1 MDRNILVNQI
11 SDNIDKM
18 LDEYNG
24 YVSST
29 NALDEFNHYLSST
42 LSAVIAV
49 SIMNMVQQL
58 HHDDPIV
65 IGDMA
70 DEAMRMM
77 LILRDIKEAVKDDTE
92 KFNEY
97 DKLFRKVRNSTI
109 SYIRFCLNVGDNE
122 DLMKRAFPN
131 EEERSVYHAW
141 ANEVRALWSP
151 EINDDGESKFKYDFK
166 IKEGLL

>member
-1 MDRNILVNQI
+1 MSKNILINQL

-18 LDEYNG
+18 LDEYNE
-24 YVSST
+24 YASST
-29 NALDEFNHYLSST
+29 NALDEFNHYSSST
-42 LSAVIAV
+42 FSAATAV
-49 SIMNMVQQL
+49 SIMNIVQQL
-58 HHDDPIV
+58 HHDDPMV

-109 SYIRFCLNVGDNE
+109 YFIRFCLIVGDNE

-141 ANEVRALWSP
+141 ANEVRALWTP
-151 EINDDGESKFKYDFK
+151 DINDDGESKFKYDYK

>member
-1 MDRNILVNQI
+1 MSRNVLVNQI

-18 LDEYNG
+18 LDEYDE
-24 YVSST
+24 YASST
-29 NALDEFNHYLSST
+29 NALDEFNHYSSST
-42 LSAVIAV
+42 FSAVTAV
-49 SIMNMVQQL
+49 SIMNIVQQL
-58 HHDDPIV
+58 HRDDPMV

-70 DEAMRMM
+70 NEAMRMM

-131 EEERSVYHAW
+131 EEERTAYHAW
-141 ANEVRALWSP
+141 TNEVRALWTP
-151 EINDDGESKFKYDFK
+151 EINDEGESKFKYDYK

>member
-1 MDRNILVNQI
+1 MSRNVLVNQI

-18 LDEYNG
+18 LDEYNE

-29 NALDEFNHYLSST
+29 NALDEFNHYSSST
-42 LSAVIAV
+42 FSAVTAV
-49 SIMNMVQQL
+49 SIMNIVQQL
-58 HHDDPIV
+58 HHDDPMV

-70 DEAMRMM
+70 NEAMRMM

-109 SYIRFCLNVGDNE
+109 AYVRFCLNVEDNE
-122 DLMKRAFPN
+122 DLMKRSFPN
-131 EEERSVYHAW
+131 EEERSEYHAW
-141 ANEVRALWSP
+141 ANEVRALWTP

-166 IKEGLL
+166 IKECY

>member
-1 MDRNILVNQI
+1 MSRNVLVNQI

-18 LDEYNG
+18 LDEYDE
-24 YVSST
+24 YASST
-29 NALDEFNHYLSST
+29 NALDEFNHYSSST
-42 LSAVIAV
+42 FSAVTAV
-49 SIMNMVQQL
+49 SIMNIVQQL
-58 HHDDPIV
+58 HHDDPMV

-70 DEAMRMM
+70 NEAMRMM
-77 LILRDIKEAVKDDTE
+77 LILRDIKEAVKDDAE

-109 SYIRFCLNVGDNE
+109 AYVRFCLNVEDNE

-141 ANEVRALWSP
+141 ANEVRALWTP
-151 EINDDGESKFKYDFK
+151 EINDDGESKFKYDYK
-166 IKEGLL
+166 IKEAI

>member
-1 MDRNILVNQI
+1 MNKNILVNQL
-11 SDNIDKM
+11 SDNIDTM
-18 LDEYNG
+18 LDEYNE
-24 YVSST
+24 YASST
-29 NALDEFNHYLSST
+29 NALDEFNHYSSST
-42 LSAVIAV
+42 FSAVTAV
-49 SIMNMVQQL
+49 SIMNIVQQL
-58 HHDDPIV
+58 HHDDPMV

-92 KFNEY
+92 KFNKY

-109 SYIRFCLNVGDNE
+109 SYIRFSLNVGDNE

-141 ANEVRALWSP
+141 ANEVRALWTP
-151 EINDDGESKFKYDFK
+151 EINDDGESKFNYDYK
-166 IKEGLL
+166 IKEAI

>member
-1 MDRNILVNQI
+1 MSRNVLVNQI
-11 SDNIDKM
+11 PDNIEKL
-18 LDEYNG
+18 LDEYDEHA
-24 YVSST
+24 SST
-29 NALDEFNHYLSST
+29 NALDEFNHYSSST
-42 LSAVIAV
+42 FSAVTAV
-49 SIMNMVQQL
+49 SIMNIVQQL
-58 HHDDPIV
+58 HRDDPMV

-70 DEAMRMM
+70 NEAMRMM

-131 EEERSVYHAW
+131 EEERTAYHAW
-141 ANEVRALWSP
+141 TNEVRALWTP
-151 EINDDGESKFKYDFK
+151 EINDEGESKFKYDYK

>member
-1 MDRNILVNQI
+1 MNRNILVNQL

-18 LDEYNG
+18 LDEYNE
-24 YVSST
+24 YASST
-29 NALDEFNHYLSST
+29 NALDEFNHYSSST
-42 LSAVIAV
+42 LSAVTAV
-49 SIMNMVQQL
+49 SIMNIVQQL
-58 HHDDPIV
+58 HHDDPMV

-77 LILRDIKEAVKDDTE
+77 LILRDIKEAVKDDAE
-92 KFNEY
+92 KFNEF

-109 SYIRFCLNVGDNE
+109 AYIRFSLNVGDNE

-141 ANEVRALWSP
+141 ANEVRALWTP
-151 EINDDGESKFKYDFK
+151 EINDDGESKFKYDYK

>member
-1 MDRNILVNQI
+1 MNRNILVNQL

-18 LDEYNG
+18 LDEYNE
-24 YVSST
+24 YASST
-29 NALDEFNHYLSST
+29 NAVDEFNHYSSST
-42 LSAVIAV
+42 FSAVTAV
-49 SIMNMVQQL
+49 SIMNIVQQL
-58 HHDDPIV
+58 HHDDPMV

-70 DEAMRMM
+70 NEAMRMM

-109 SYIRFCLNVGDNE
+109 SYIRYCLIVGDNE

-141 ANEVRALWSP
+141 ANEVRALWTP
-151 EINDDGESKFKYDFK
+151 EINDDGESKFKYDYK
-166 IKEGLL
+166 IKEAI

>member
-1 MDRNILVNQI
+1 MNRNILVNQI

-18 LDEYNG
+18 LNEYNE
-24 YVSST
+24 YASST
-29 NALDEFNHYLSST
+29 NELDEFNHYSSST
-42 LSAVIAV
+42 FSAVTAV
-49 SIMNMVQQL
+49 SIMNIVQQL
-58 HHDDPIV
+58 HHDDPMV

-70 DEAMRMM
+70 NEAMRMM
-77 LILRDIKEAVKDDTE
+77 LILRDIKEAVKEDTE

-97 DKLFRKVRNSTI
+97 DKLFQKVRNSTI
-109 SYIRFCLNVGDNE
+109 SFIRFSLNVGDNE

-141 ANEVRALWSP
+141 ANEVRALWTP
-151 EINDDGESKFKYDFK
+151 DINDDGESKFKYGYK

>member
-1 MDRNILVNQI
+1 MNRNILVNQI

-18 LDEYNG
+18 LDEYNE

-29 NALDEFNHYLSST
+29 NALDEFNHYSSST
-42 LSAVIAV
+42 FSAVTAV
-49 SIMNMVQQL
+49 SIMNIVQQL
-58 HHDDPIV
+58 HHDDPMV

-77 LILRDIKEAVKDDTE
+77 LILRDIKEAVKDDAE

-109 SYIRFCLNVGDNE
+109 AYVRFCLNVEDNE
-122 DLMKRAFPN
+122 DLMKRSFHN
-131 EEERSVYHAW
+131 EEERSAYHAW
-141 ANEVRALWSP
+141 ANEVRALWTP